1 MKYDINISSLFV
13 RVFFFCSRH
22 VIIDLFSDI
31 YEMQGMKHI
40 AGTMLFIYECIKN
53 IIFIIFTLIQNLNI
67 GIYYFYKLH
76 ISINMILK
84 L

>member
-31 YEMQGMKHI
+31 YEMQW
-40 AGTMLFIYECIKN
+40 IKN
-53 IIFIIFTLIQNLNI
+53 TLLEPCYLFKNAKI
-67 GIYYFYKLH
+67 
-76 ISINMILK
+76 
-84 L
+84 